1 MSFELIQGIH
11 DNAKVGTVAGWF
23 SAWMVMSFELIQG
36 IIHAIMQ
43 KLELQLVQ
51 CLDHKLLPCPTPVSH
66 AKLVQ
71 WSVPSKRRLTEEV
84 ERRTKEEGR
93 RTKKEER
100 RKKEEGRSEL

>member
-66 AKLVQ
+66 AKLAGPMECAFQ
-71 WSVPSKRRLTEEV
+71 TTPNRRSG
-84 ERRTKEEGR
+84 KKDEG
-93 RTKKEER
+93 R